1 VSYSDDALVGGSLS
15 NTSFNLHGQKGE
27 PSSDTDIMSV
37 GIGFFSALRMPLLLG
52 RDFVPGD
59 FVPVPD
65 TPDAKPSGVPTAAV
79 VNQTFVRRFL
89 GPGNPIGR
97 LVGGNSGNNYWRV
110 IGVSGD
116 AKYQDLRS
124 AIEPT
129 VYMPS
134 ENGYASFEVRTA
146 SDPMAVLPAVR
157 RVMREVDPNLPVFR
171 PRTQTE
177 VIDSLLGNERML
189 AKLATALGALA
200 LLLACI
206 GLYALLAQEVTRRT
220 REIGIR
226 MALGAARG
234 RLLGMV
240 LGLGL
245 ALAGCGVAVGF
256 AGAWAL
262 TRFLGNL
269 LFGVKPVDPA
279 SLGAVAAILSAV
291 ALAACA
297 LPARRATKVD
307 PLVALRYE

>member
-1 VSYSDDALVGGSLS
+1 
-15 NTSFNLHGQKGE
+15 
-27 PSSDTDIMSV
+27 
-37 GIGFFSALRMPLLLG
+37 
-52 RDFVPGD
+52 
-59 FVPVPD
+59 
-65 TPDAKPSGVPTAAV
+65 
-79 VNQTFVRRFL
+79 
-89 GPGNPIGR
+89 
-97 LVGGNSGNNYWRV
+97 
-110 IGVSGD
+110 
-116 AKYQDLRS
+116 
-124 AIEPT
+124 
-129 VYMPS
+129 MPS

-269 LFGVKPVDPA
+269 LFGVKPIDPA
-279 SLGAVAAILSAV
+279 SLGAVAAILIAV

>member
-1 VSYSDDALVGGSLS
+1 V
-15 NTSFNLHGQKGE
+15 
-27 PSSDTDIMSV
+27 
-37 GIGFFSALRMPLLLG
+37 
-52 RDFVPGD
+52 
-59 FVPVPD
+59 
-65 TPDAKPSGVPTAAV
+65 
-79 VNQTFVRRFL
+79 
-89 GPGNPIGR
+89 
-97 LVGGNSGNNYWRV
+97 
-110 IGVSGD
+110 GVSAD
-116 AKYQDLRS
+116 ANYQDLRS
-124 AIEPT
+124 AVEPT
-129 VYMPS
+129 VYVPS

-157 RVMREVDPNLPVFR
+157 RVIRDTDPNLPVFK

-189 AKLATALGALA
+189 AKLASTFGALA
-200 LLLACI
+200 LLLACV

-226 MALGAARG
+226 MALGAERG

-240 LGLGL
+240 VGLGL
-245 ALAGCGVAVGF
+245 ALAVCGIALGV

-262 TRFLGNL
+262 TRYLGNL
-269 LFGVKPVDPA
+269 LFGVKPMDPV
-279 SLGAVAAILSAV
+279 SLAAVAAILLAV